1 MPQNRTPSNAKQ
13 QSHLQMMAQS
23 FYIPVTSAR
32 TVQGNAIVWDDE
44 NDSTPILGVK
54 NKRHYQPVQAQN
66 LAENK
71 DQNHSYEYP

>member
-1 MPQNRTPSNAKQ
+1 MPRNRTPSNAKPQ
-13 QSHLQMMAQS
+13 PHLQMMAQS

-32 TVQGNAIVWDDE
+32 TVQGDAFVWDDD
-44 NDSTPILGVK
+44 NDSTSSLGVK
-54 NKRHYQPVQAQN
+54 NKRHYQSVQAQN